1 MMALH
6 GRGLGDLCISRD
18 PMNQVSLDTGKYLG
32 SYAADSGLCN
42 GRGEVSLLYVCMYVL
57 RGVTMCSFMC
67 THVWLH
73 M

>member
-1 MMALH
+1 MCAPD

-42 GRGEVSLLYVCMYVL
+42 GRGEVSLLYVL
-57 RGVTMCSFMC
+57 HGVSMCSFMY